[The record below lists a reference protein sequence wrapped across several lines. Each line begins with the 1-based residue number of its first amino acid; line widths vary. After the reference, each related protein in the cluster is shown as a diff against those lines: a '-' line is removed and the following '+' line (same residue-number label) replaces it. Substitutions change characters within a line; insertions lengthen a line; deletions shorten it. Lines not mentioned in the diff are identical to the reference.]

1 METKSNSSFNDVEAL
16 MCEFSQEVLIG
27 NEIVNMV
34 IRIENDFAPFEIIYL
49 FKTVLG
55 MKVRFRPE
63 EKVAFILYFHFRGIL
78 AAFVLRKLSFELHL
92 QEVDDHISIYNELKE
107 VLSKSLRITNI
118 AFKEESK
125 KSITDR
131 NVILPNYI
139 HRFEQGFDTLEKYIE
154 SNLQNK
160 NDWPLNIHRAD
171 CLLNSYSVH
180 LMSYTE
186 HLITLLYP
194 FSNAYNTHPNLR
206 KFVLERLSTKIDHIL
221 TSLNTEDTLIKNRL
235 LELYKYVRN
244 PIGHGYLTKDYF
256 GDVLVADLGY
266 LPMSFSDYK
275 ISSQNYHII
284 PIDLDDQYKDLCD
297 VRENFGLIVDKLYPC
312 AIDIVKSGLGIKC
325 DPESRKMYMRIIQN
339 PDETQEYILRENYQY
354 DTMINM
360 DW

>member
-1 METKSNSSFNDVEAL
+1 MEKEANSSFNDVKAL
-16 MCEFSQEVLIG
+16 MREFSQEVLIG
-27 NEIVNMV
+27 NETVNMV
-34 IRIENDFAPFEIIYL
+34 IRKEDDFAPFEVIYL
-49 FKTVLG
+49 FKTVMG
-55 MKVRFRPE
+55 MKVKFRPE

-78 AAFVLRKLSFELHL
+78 AAFVLRKLSFEFHL
-92 QEVDDHISIYNELKE
+92 QEVDDHVSIYYDLKE

-160 NDWPLNIHRAD
+160 CDWPLNIHRAD
-171 CLLNSYSVH
+171 CLLNSYAVH

-194 FSNAYNTHPNLR
+194 FSYAYDKQPNLR

-221 TSLNTEDTLIKNRL
+221 ISLNTEDTSTKNRL
-235 LELYKYVRN
+235 VELYKHVRN

-256 GDVLVADLGY
+256 GDVLVTGLGY
-266 LPMSFSDYK
+266 IPMSFSDYK
-275 ISSQNYHII
+275 ASSQNYHII
-284 PIDLDDQYKDLCD
+284 PIDLDDQYKELCE

-325 DPESRKMYMRIIQN
+325 DPESRKMYMRIIQI
-339 PDETQEYILRENYQY
+339 PDETQEYIENYQY